1 MRRTSIRSRNAR
13 SSARRVPRCATISAN
28 RHRVWAASLRRAVSR
43 LPQSRGRTTM
53 YRYDEFDAKFVA
65 ERVEQFRGQVARRL
79 SGELNEEQFKLLRLM
94 NGLYL
99 QLHAYMLR
107 IAVPYG
113 TLAAKQLGRAHV

>member
-1 MRRTSIRSRNAR
+1 MTNSTP
-13 SSARRVPRCATISAN
+13 SSS
-28 RHRVWAASLRRAVSR
+28 
-43 LPQSRGRTTM
+43 
-53 YRYDEFDAKFVA
+53 A

-79 SGELNEEQFKLLRLM
+79 SGELTEDQFKPLRLM

-113 TLAAKQLGRAHV
+113 TLSSQPDAQAGPYRAQI